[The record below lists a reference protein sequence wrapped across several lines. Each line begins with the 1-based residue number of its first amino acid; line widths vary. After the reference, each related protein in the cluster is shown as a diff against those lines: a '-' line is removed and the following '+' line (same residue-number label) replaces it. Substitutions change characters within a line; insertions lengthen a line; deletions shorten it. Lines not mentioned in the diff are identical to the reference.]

1 MSKSD
6 LLGTGAA
13 FSNARRSSGRSER
26 GRAKAIAQG
35 DVPTY
40 ELIRLPLDQVSPT
53 PLNPRRNFGTDED
66 KARFGEELRQAQ
78 LSACVAVSR
87 AAYLGLWPDHASRVG
102 GATHILINGERRFRS
117 ALHVGLE
124 ALDFVVRDD
133 LAVSRADFIDHLLAE
148 NLEREDFDVIERA
161 RGVRQLVETCA
172 EEDGREHGAKSRA
185 AERLGRSP
193 SWVTNQLVLLE
204 LPEEIQLLLSSG
216 ELPERDGRLL
226 ARRAKEQPGIRADEL
241 LGLLQQNKQQ
251 EAEVKAAQREILRSV
266 SLEPGTSLG
275 GGAAA
280 GSVADRPGM
289 VGPDEVGSGP
299 VGEPARFLSA
309 DKSRQEGGTES
320 ASDAPPAR
328 SLSAD
333 KSPHGGRAEGSEPQ
347 PCEDRLLSADKSRQ
361 EEGGV
366 GSASDAHPE
375 RLLSA
380 DKGRGTESV
389 PPAAASATAPVA
401 EPVRAPSAA
410 LPSGG
415 REPEGVIPSQTR
427 TTDTTPAPWQDPKAM
442 YEAIWANM
450 SAKHRAELTVLL
462 IENNRRS

>member
-35 DVPTY
+35 DVPAY
-40 ELIRLPLDQVSPT
+40 ELVRLPLDQVSPT

-66 KARFGEELRQAQ
+66 KTRFGEELRQAQ

-87 AAYLGLWPDHASRVG
+87 AAYLGLWPEHESRVG

-133 LAVSRADFIDHLLAE
+133 LAVSRTDFIDHLLAE

-226 ARRAKEQPGIRADEL
+226 ARRAKEQPGIGADEL
-241 LGLLQQNKQQ
+241 MGLLQQNKQQ

-266 SLEPGTSLG
+266 SLEPGASLG

-280 GSVADRPGM
+280 GSGADRPGVIGSGE
-289 VGPDEVGSGP
+289 VGSGPVGAGPVGSGP
-299 VGEPARFLSA
+299 VGEPTRLLSA
-309 DKSRQEGGTES
+309 DKSREEGEAGS
-320 ASDAPPAR
+320 ASDAHPDR

-333 KSPHGGRAEGSEPQ
+333 KSLHGGRAEGSEPQ
-347 PCEDRLLSADKSRQ
+347 PPEGRLLSADKS
-361 EEGGV
+361 
-366 GSASDAHPE
+366 
-375 RLLSA
+375 
-380 DKGRGTESV
+380 RGTESV
-389 PPAAASATAPVA
+389 PPAAAPATAPG

-415 REPEGVIPSQTR
+415 RESEGVIPSQTR
-427 TTDTTPAPWQDPKAM
+427 TADTTSAPWQDPKAM